1 MAGDQ
6 ENLVM
11 LDQVVEIHQH
21 LVILLMVV
29 DMVVAQDIV
38 VLLMEDVAVVPVMQ
52 ITQDMLLELLDIL
65 VE

>member
-1 MAGDQ
+1 MVGDQ

-11 LDQVVEIHQH
+11 LDQMVMIQQH
-21 LVILLMVV
+21 LVILLTVV

-52 ITQDMLLELLDIL
+52 IT
-65 VE
+65 